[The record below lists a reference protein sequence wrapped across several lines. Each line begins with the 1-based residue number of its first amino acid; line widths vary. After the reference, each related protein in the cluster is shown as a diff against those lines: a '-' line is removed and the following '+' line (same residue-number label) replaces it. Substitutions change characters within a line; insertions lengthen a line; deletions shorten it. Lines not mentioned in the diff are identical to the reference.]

1 MARTKAPQRRCQG
14 ASKGSLGNKTNP
26 QPVGK
31 AAGSSGSPCM
41 KVKRVTFFLP
51 STPSSD
57 TQEPANCN
65 KAMEIARMVFGLA
78 RCLAGALA
86 SLGRLLSTFIF
97 AVQKTASQKRFLQ
110 ATFLLFAVALAGGY
124 CRTSLPAWSK
134 CTKGLVEELR
144 RMYAAHLETLRN
156 FHTLLAEQTQKRQL
170 PLEKVVQLGADLNSA
185 EKEVQEDNQAA
196 PSKVY
201 VTMSDWALKSSGA
214 TIDTQRTS
222 ETYTCRENW
231 GCRVVELFF
240 PSKPPDV
247 ILQQYVSPGNCWPFP
262 GHQGQV
268 VIRLPARVCL
278 TAITLQHIYKEVSLS
293 GSITSAPRDVAVF
306 GVDADGEE
314 EVLLTTFT
322 YDVTKHVTQTF
333 PLKNESFPRAFSH
346 VKILVKS
353 NWGNPAYTC
362 IYRVRVHGVVAKP
375 ENLD

>member
-31 AAGSSGSPCM
+31 AAGSSG
-41 KVKRVTFFLP
+41 
-51 STPSSD
+51 
-57 TQEPANCN
+57 
-65 KAMEIARMVFGLA
+65 
-78 RCLAGALA
+78 
-86 SLGRLLSTFIF
+86 
-97 AVQKTASQKRFLQ
+97 QKTASQKRFLQ

-134 CTKGLVEELR
+134 
-144 RMYAAHLETLRN
+144 N

-185 EKEVQEDNQAA
+185 EKLFQEVQEDNQAA